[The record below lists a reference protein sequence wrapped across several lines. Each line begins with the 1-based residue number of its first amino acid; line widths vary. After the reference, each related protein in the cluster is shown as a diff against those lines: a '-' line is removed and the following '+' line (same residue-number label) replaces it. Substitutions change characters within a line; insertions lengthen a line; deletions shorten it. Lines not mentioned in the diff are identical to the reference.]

1 MQKNNSTRV
10 KNELTV
16 STQSQLQ
23 LKISSKSIKQKQ
35 VDDLLTLPTNLYVD
49 VMEYHYHILTLQQC
63 AWWSPDLVQII
74 K

>member
-16 STQSQLQ
+16 STQSQHQ

-63 AWWSPDLVQII
+63 A
-74 K
+74 

>member
-1 MQKNNSTRV
+1 MQENNSIRV
-10 KNELTV
+10 KNELAV
-16 STQSQLQ
+16 RTQSQHQ

-63 AWWSPDLVQII
+63 A
-74 K
+74 

>member
-63 AWWSPDLVQII
+63 A
-74 K
+74 

>member
-10 KNELTV
+10 KNELTL
-16 STQSQLQ
+16 STQSQHQ

-63 AWWSPDLVQII
+63 A
-74 K
+74 